1 MDMKEIIA
9 RVPDY
14 TCFMTVDELDQS
26 TQKLASEY
34 PDRVQVRCVGHS
46 RAGHPIQLIK
56 IGHGSKNALVF
67 ACPHPER
74 AYRVPDGGL
83 SYQRDWRPTRN
94 WKKSWTIPGISSRC
108 IRISTAAV

>member
-56 IGHGSKNALVF
+56 IGHGAKTHWSLLALI
-67 ACPHPER
+67 PTS
-74 AYRVPDGGL
+74 L
-83 SYQRDWRPTRN
+83 SGP
-94 WKKSWTIPGISSRC
+94 
-108 IRISTAAV
+108 

>member
-1 MDMKEIIA
+1 MGMDMKEIIA

-46 RAGHPIQLIK
+46 RAGHPI
-56 IGHGSKNALVF
+56 S
-67 ACPHPER
+67 
-74 AYRVPDGGL
+74 
-83 SYQRDWRPTRN
+83 
-94 WKKSWTIPGISSRC
+94 
-108 IRISTAAV
+108 